1 MDEIFEQLNT
11 TLTTKLAENMAS
23 LEQKLTN
30 LDKSYAD
37 ILKGNDKEPISS
49 QSVGKFTRDF
59 KSVFREERNAQ
70 LIEEKEIKAREPNLI
85 IHGLPEESSDKEMV
99 ELFFTAIDVDVT
111 PKAYKRLGKQ
121 TENRIRPLKLEM
133 ETAFEKDK
141 VMLSLNKLKDK
152 TYEQL
157 RKISVTDDYTLAE
170 RAEIKR
176 WADNARNKNQEEG
189 KDCNFVWRVRGSP
202 KNGLRLVKIFKK

>member
-1 MDEIFEQLNT
+1 
-11 TLTTKLAENMAS
+11 
-23 LEQKLTN
+23 
-30 LDKSYAD
+30 
-37 ILKGNDKEPISS
+37 
-49 QSVGKFTRDF
+49 
-59 KSVFREERNAQ
+59 
-70 LIEEKEIKAREPNLI
+70 
-85 IHGLPEESSDKEMV
+85 MV